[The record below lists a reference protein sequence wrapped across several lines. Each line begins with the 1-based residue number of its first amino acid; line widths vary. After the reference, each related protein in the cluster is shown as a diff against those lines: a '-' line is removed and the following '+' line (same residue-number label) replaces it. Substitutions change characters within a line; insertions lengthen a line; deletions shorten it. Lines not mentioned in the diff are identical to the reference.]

1 MDLYTYIAS
10 SNPYQARALLYKYG
24 YSTEGVRDDEDLGV
38 CLKKLVA
45 YEGQDAFSDILS
57 NHPDIGVILE
67 KFDSEKEVNKE
78 SNFVNLSGNNNNSC
92 SCGCGCNNKNDKYD
106 RYERGGYH
114 NFSGDLEERASKS
127 TKEVSVFIMAAALML
142 AAAII
147 VKK

>member
-1 MDLYTYIAS
+1 MDLYTYIAT
-10 SNPYQARALLYKYG
+10 SNPYQAKAILYKYG
-24 YSTEGVRDDEDLGV
+24 YGTEGVRDDEDLGV

-45 YEGQDAFSDILS
+45 YEGQDAFNEILS

-67 KFDSEKEVNKE
+67 KFDSEKESKKE
-78 SNFVNLSGNNNNSC
+78 ANFLNLSGNNNNSC
-92 SCGCGCNNKNDKYD
+92 NCGCGCSNKND

-114 NFSGDLEERASKS
+114 NFSGDLEEKASKS